1 MPGFFIPFY
10 AIMALL
16 GLFTFAS
23 ADGYLG
29 FFGVTHG
36 HVGVPPESTSSIPCA
51 ACRPMRSVVSCV
63 REALC
68 GVTVM
73 L

>member
-16 GLFTFAS
+16 GLFTFAA

-29 FFGVTHG
+29 FFGG
-36 HVGVPPESTSSIPCA
+36 LMMLFGILMAYGVVKRVYDAKDA
-51 ACRPMRSVVSCV
+51 A
-63 REALC
+63 AH
-68 GVTVM
+68 
-73 L
+73 